1 MRTGALERHSF
12 GSFDAV
18 EGLAKRQLSWV
29 PKLEMDSLTSVPAS
43 HYRADKL
50 KRWFMV
56 PIRERGDLGLH
67 FRLREIAE
75 AVVDFGGNRVD
86 RHGKQQKRYCRGA
99 GRDVAIAHGD
109 PLVVI
114 DWVSPGRQFT
124 LAG

>member
-56 PIRERGDLGLH
+56 PIRDILIDKLGAALDATASH
-67 FRLREIAE
+67 FGIA
-75 AVVDFGGNRVD
+75 
-86 RHGKQQKRYCRGA
+86 
-99 GRDVAIAHGD
+99 
-109 PLVVI
+109 
-114 DWVSPGRQFT
+114 
-124 LAG
+124 